1 MIPTQTSD
9 DSEDQINEFTIVKE
23 ADLPTKTYYMHLAR
37 NVVRNKIDGK
47 NAMKQVIF
55 KILQTERYR
64 HNKVYSN
71 NYGVEFDDL
80 IGADP
85 LYAKPEIE
93 RRIKEALTW
102 DERIT
107 NVTNFNFELKKNV
120 IAVTFTAQTI
130 FGDIQESVNVNI

>member
-1 MIPTQTSD
+1 MIPTQTSSD
-9 DSEDQINEFTIVKE
+9 DDNIQEFTIVKE
-23 ADLPTKTYYMHLAR
+23 ADLPTKTYYMHLSR
-37 NVVRNKIDGK
+37 NVVRNRVDGK

-64 HNKVYSN
+64 HKDIYSN
-71 NYGVEFDDL
+71 NYGVEFEAL

-85 LYAKPEIE
+85 MYAKPEIE
-93 RRIKEALTW
+93 RRIKEALKW

-107 NVTNFNFELKKNV
+107 DVVNFEFELRKNV
-120 IAVTFTAQTI
+120 IFVTFTAKTI